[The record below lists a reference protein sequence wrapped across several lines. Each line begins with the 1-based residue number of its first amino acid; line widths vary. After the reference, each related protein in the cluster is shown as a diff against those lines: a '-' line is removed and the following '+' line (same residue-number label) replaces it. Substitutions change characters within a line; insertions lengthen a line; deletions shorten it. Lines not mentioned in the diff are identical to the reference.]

1 MKDFRCKE
9 CNRLLAKVEGNSRL
23 EIKCPR
29 CKTMN
34 FHSREIYITIEE
46 KPLGGARGKE
56 DPCIDPEV
64 AES

>member
-1 MKDFRCKE
+1 MNDFRCTQ
-9 CNRLLAKVEGNSRL
+9 CNRLLAKIEGGSKV

-34 FHSREIYITIEE
+34 VYSQEIYITIEQKGE
-46 KPLGGARGKE
+46 A
-56 DPCIDPEV
+56 CIDPEI